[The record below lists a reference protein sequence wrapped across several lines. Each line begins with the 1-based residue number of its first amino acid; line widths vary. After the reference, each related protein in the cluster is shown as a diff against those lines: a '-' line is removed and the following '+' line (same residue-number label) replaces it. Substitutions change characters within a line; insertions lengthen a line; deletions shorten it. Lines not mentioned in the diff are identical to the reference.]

1 MSKIKLDFVII
12 GAQKSGTSTIHDILK
27 KHPSIQLPYIKE
39 GYEYLF
45 KSNLLEDCFK
55 TSDKNFKFGMIIPQ
69 VMCYPQL
76 LKKVLKNN
84 PNVKLICIL
93 RNPLDRMVSSLNM
106 YYQWGYIS
114 KKKYLNY
121 NFKIPKNFKYMKID
135 YTLKQIKFDRSIN
148 NIVSWSYYGKTL
160 NYLINKFK
168 IKKTKIFVLKFDD
181 LKKNNLEKLFKF
193 LGIEKIKSDLII
205 KKNSSNVKII
215 NRFLFYIIEIL
226 KKYYFIRFIF
236 NSLPNNYK
244 NIIMQ
249 NRRLYI
255 KKKIYK
261 REFKFSKF
269 LVNSLQKDLQKNY
282 LTKTLKFN
290 FKQVD

>member
-27 KHPSIQLPYIKE
+27 KHPNIQLPYIKE
-39 GYEYLF
+39 AYEYLF
-45 KSNLLEDCFK
+45 KPNLLEDCYK
-55 TSDKNFKFGMIIPQ
+55 TLDNSFKFGMIIPQ
-69 VMCYPQL
+69 VMCYPHL

-106 YYQWGYIS
+106 YYQRGYIS

-121 NFKIPKNFKYMKID
+121 NFKIPKNFNYMKID
-135 YTLKQIKFDRSIN
+135 HTLKQIKFDRSID

-168 IKKTKIFVLKFDD
+168 IKKTKIFVVKFDN
-181 LKKNNLEKLFKF
+181 LKKNNLKKLFKF
-193 LGIEKIKSDLII
+193 LDLEEIKTDLTI
-205 KKNSSNVKII
+205 KKNTSDIKII
-215 NRFLFYIIEIL
+215 NRFLSYILENI

-236 NSLPNNYK
+236 NSLPNKHK

-249 NRRLYI
+249 YRLFNI
-255 KKKIYK
+255 KKKLFK
-261 REFKFSKF
+261 REFQFSKF
-269 LVNSLQKDLQKNY
+269 LVNSIKKDLQKNY
-282 LTKTLKFN
+282 LTKKLKFN
-290 FKQVD
+290 FKQFD